1 MFTCP
6 DKLQHSMENFTNRV
20 CPSPDATARRQTE
33 LHTKCS
39 SILDPTPTII
49 EVVRCVVRFS
59 KIVSEDSV
67 NKIKT
72 LKGTWNDLRN
82 VALDLS
88 LAKKLISTDIGKAII
103 ELHEAEVTNVEQVYN
118 SQINTIWSPREDG
131 LLPKDEADITEL
143 CTKSA
148 QEALD
153 KVISGQ
159 NPSKKINLNFAEIS
173 YLKDVLKIG
182 KMFQNDTSK
191 NYKFMFWVL
200 YTVDH
205 HVVNKI
211 LEKI

>member
-6 DKLQHSMENFTNRV
+6 DKLRHAMENFTNRV

-49 EVVRCVVRFS
+49 KVVQCVVRFS

-131 LLPKDEADITEL
+131 LLPKDEVDITEL

-153 KVISGQ
+153 KVISRQ